1 MAMRGIM
8 IELESITKIY
18 GNGSVKVRAL
28 GPVDLRVDEGD
39 LVAIMGP
46 SGSGKSTMMNILGC
60 LDVPSSGSY
69 RLDGIDVSKLRDNR
83 LAAIRNTHIGFVFQS
98 FNLIS
103 RTSAL
108 RNVELPLIYAGVRG
122 NRRARARA
130 ALERVGLG
138 ERANHMPNE
147 LSGGQQQRVAVA
159 RALVTEPAMILADE
173 PTGNLDTRSTVEVMQ
188 LLVELNDAGRTV
200 VLITHEPEVAEF
212 AKRVIELR
220 DGKIVRD
227 VRQKQVV
234 PA

>member
-1 MAMRGIM
+1 M
-8 IELESITKIY
+8 IELEGVTKVY
-18 GNGSVKVRAL
+18 GNGSVKVQAL
-28 GPVDLRVDEGD
+28 GPVDLTVEEGD

-60 LDVPSSGSY
+60 LDVPSSGRYS
-69 RLDGIDVSKLRDNR
+69 LDGIDVSSLRDNK
-83 LAAIRNTHIGFVFQS
+83 LAGIRNTRIGFVFQS
-98 FNLIS
+98 FNLIA
-103 RTSAL
+103 RTSAA
-108 RNVELPLIYAGVRG
+108 RNVELPLVYAGIRT
-122 NRRARARA
+122 NRRRRALA

-173 PTGNLDTRSTVEVMQ
+173 PTGNLDTTSTIEIMK
-188 LLVELNDAGRTV
+188 LLVELNDSGRTV

-220 DGKIVRD
+220 DGRIVRD
-227 VRQKQVV
+227 VRQQPQVIH
-234 PA
+234 A